1 MMKISEKGLFG
12 TGLVFLPEYS
22 YEAVLC
28 MEVITKFIREEG
40 LELIEYHD
48 LPVSLPVS
56 SKIVGGGETHV
67 AQVLIK
73 ANLDK
78 DIFEKK
84 LGLVRKLSEQQI
96 SKSKLKHRQSFSV
109 GNLSAIWR

>member
-1 MMKISEKGLFG
+1 MKISEKGLFG

-48 LPVSLPVS
+48 LPVSL
-56 SKIVGGGETHV
+56 
-67 AQVLIK
+67 
-73 ANLDK
+73 
-78 DIFEKK
+78 
-84 LGLVRKLSEQQI
+84 
-96 SKSKLKHRQSFSV
+96 
-109 GNLSAIWR
+109 LSAVR